1 MSHRIERVNTLIR
14 RELSEIIQNQLR
26 DPRLDVFITVNE
38 VTTTVDL
45 KFAKVFISSIGGK
58 QEEAKV
64 LKVLKAAAG
73 FLRSELAHKVNL
85 KHTPELSF
93 FWDDSIEH
101 GDRILRLIDQV
112 STEQEP

>member
-45 KFAKVFISSIGGK
+45 KFAKVFVSSIGGK
-58 QEEAKV
+58 QDEAKV

-112 STEQEP
+112 SPEPEP

>member
-14 RELSEIIQNQLR
+14 RELSDIIHNQLR
-26 DPRLDVFITVNE
+26 DPRLDVFITINE
-38 VTTTVDL
+38 VETSVDL
-45 KFAKVFISSIGGK
+45 KFAKIFVSSIGGK

-64 LKVLKAAAG
+64 LGVLKAAAG
-73 FLRSELAHKVNL
+73 FLRTELAQKVRL
-85 KHTPELSF
+85 KHTPELNF

-112 STEQEP
+112 STEYET